1 MKTTYLG
8 FIGQEGNVDLLQS
21 FDKFGDWML
30 AQVIEKLFSTGF
42 SEVDMAALILGTT
55 SRGKVIHNPTD

>member
-1 MKTTYLG
+1 MKIIYLG

-30 AQVIEKLFSTGF
+30 AQVIEKLLSTGL

-55 SRGKVIHNPTD
+55 S